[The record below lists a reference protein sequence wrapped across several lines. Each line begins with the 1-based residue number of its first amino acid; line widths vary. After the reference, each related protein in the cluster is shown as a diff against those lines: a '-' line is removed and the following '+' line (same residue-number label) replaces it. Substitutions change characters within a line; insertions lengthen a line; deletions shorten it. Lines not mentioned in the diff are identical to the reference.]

1 MNNFLENVLVANAA
15 FREEVCEFL
24 ARNFSPELRAAAAE
38 QSGVYAEPELAMRW
52 HRILY
57 QKGWVAA
64 AWPRENG
71 GTGWS
76 ASQRLTFET
85 ECALAGAPVL
95 PAMGLQMCGPI
106 LISHGTPE
114 QKAFFLPKILSGEH
128 YWCQGYSE
136 PGAGSD
142 LASLKCRAI
151 RESDTYVING
161 SKIWTTHAHYAN
173 WIFLLVRTD
182 STSKQQAGI
191 TFLLAPM
198 NSPGISV
205 TPILST
211 SGEHEVNQV
220 FFEDV
225 RVPLE
230 NRVGEENDG
239 WRIAKHLLEF
249 ERGGG
254 SAVGRSLRLMSLIDE
269 IAASER
275 DGDGGLL
282 SDDPFFRRQRAEL
295 EIEIMAT
302 DWTQRRFITGV
313 ANGRSV
319 GNSAASIL
327 KLKAAEC
334 LQRATELALDSL
346 GPLGMVDQNRTV
358 AAGGDPVGPDYA
370 RTPAA
375 RYFNGRAMSIF
386 GGSAEIL
393 KTIIAREALQA

>member
-1 MNNFLENVLVANAA
+1 MNNFLEDILAANVA
-15 FREEVCEFL
+15 FRGEVCEFL
-24 ARNFSPELRAAAAE
+24 ARNFSPELRTAAAE
-38 QSGVYAEPELAMRW
+38 QSGVYAEPELTMQW

-57 QKGWVAA
+57 QKGWVAP
-64 AWPRENG
+64 AWPREYG

-142 LASLKCRAI
+142 LASLTCRAV
-151 RESDTYVING
+151 RDGDTYVING
-161 SKIWTTHAHYAN
+161 SKIWTTHAHFAN
-173 WIFLLVRTD
+173 WIFVLVRTD
-182 STSKQQAGI
+182 FTSKQQAGI
-191 TFLLAPM
+191 TFLLAP
-198 NSPGISV
+198 
-205 TPILST
+205 
-211 SGEHEVNQV
+211 
-220 FFEDV
+220 
-225 RVPLE
+225 
-230 NRVGEENDG
+230 
-239 WRIAKHLLEF
+239 IAKHLLEF

-254 SAVGRSLRLMSLIDE
+254 SAVGRSLRLMSLINE
-269 IAASER
+269 IAAGQR
-275 DGDGGLL
+275 DRDGGLL
-282 SDDPFFRRQRAEL
+282 SDDPFFRRRQAEL

-302 DWTQRRFITGV
+302 DWTQRRFVTGV
-313 ANGRSV
+313 ASGRSV

-358 AAGGDPVGPDYA
+358 AAGGEPVGPGYA

-386 GGSAEIL
+386 GGSAEVL